1 MKWGV
6 LATGSIA
13 NDFTLALKNTQEA
26 VLYAVA
32 SRSQESADAF
42 GDKHGFQHKYP
53 TYDALLADAEVEIV
67 YVATPHTWH
76 CELILQCLEAGK
88 HVLCEKPMCCSGSQA
103 QRCIDKAA
111 EKKLFLMEGMW
122 TRFFPATRAI
132 RKAIADGEIGPIVS
146 MTASFGFKGEDDFN
160 ARLYKPELAGG
171 ALFDV
176 GIYPAMF
183 ISMVLGTPQKVS
195 AHAKMTAEGVDAQTF
210 VTFEYEKVVAQLQ
223 CDLAIIIT
231 DSNSNSMTETTQTT
245 VNIKLPQ
252 Q

>member
-1 MKWGV
+1 V

-111 EKKLFLMEGMW
+111 EKKIVL
-122 TRFFPATRAI
+122 
-132 RKAIADGEIGPIVS
+132 DGGHVD
-146 MTASFGFKGEDDFN
+146 K
-160 ARLYKPELAGG
+160 
-171 ALFDV
+171 
-176 GIYPAMF
+176 
-183 ISMVLGTPQKVS
+183 VLPCDSSYQKS
-195 AHAKMTAEGVDAQTF
+195 H
-210 VTFEYEKVVAQLQ
+210 
-223 CDLAIIIT
+223 C
-231 DSNSNSMTETTQTT
+231 
-245 VNIKLPQ
+245 
-252 Q
+252 